1 MRRTLMTA
9 PIVVATD
16 FSAGAGIALER
27 AARLAQRRQAPLYV
41 LHVFD
46 DGIWASLASIFQS
59 ATSAGT
65 DPALTM
71 RQGLSE
77 LTNDLAERYGITA
90 HSTSTSGAAAAEI
103 ARFATGQGAALLVVG
118 QQGEHWIA
126 DALVGGTALKLAK
139 SVALPVLVARDKG
152 QREINRVVIA
162 TDFSAN
168 ALRAAQAT
176 LHLFPEAEKQLL
188 NAYSVQ
194 FEGRMRMSGASD
206 DDITAYRNL
215 ERQRAEAE
223 MRDFAEQLGPA
234 QHLSQALVCEF
245 PTAAVLKAAA
255 KEADLVVVGRHG
267 GSEIGELLLGSVTRN
282 VLYHANCDVLLVP

>member
-1 MRRTLMTA
+1 
-9 PIVVATD
+9 
-16 FSAGAGIALER
+16 
-27 AARLAQRRQAPLYV
+27 
-41 LHVFD
+41 
-46 DGIWASLASIFQS
+46 
-59 ATSAGT
+59 
-65 DPALTM
+65 
-71 RQGLSE
+71 
-77 LTNDLAERYGITA
+77 
-90 HSTSTSGAAAAEI
+90 
-103 ARFATGQGAALLVVG
+103 VVG

-245 PTAAVLKAAA
+245 PTAAVLKAA